1 MSTVSPSNAETLL
14 RSWTRTG
21 LIFNAWFV
29 QTVAT
34 NCTRISADGPGP
46 NSDSV
51 PLHKFIEYGDKKKRF
66 FGLPSWYRSFAF
78 DQLMMIQ
85 SSQHKKGEPVARHV
99 ERRTGQIFTSRSSSI
114 NSRATCTRTRTRSL
128 YHTVGLSYQ
137 WPQRCTRTFVVAVS
151 TFVQRVIVSSLYE
164 STTL

>member
-51 PLHKFIEYGDKKKRF
+51 PLHKFIEYGDKKKGFSACLLDIDLSLLTSWWWSSHRSTKKVSLWHVTWNGELGKF
-66 FGLPSWYRSFAF
+66 LHHAVAVSIAGLR
-78 DQLMMIQ
+78 
-85 SSQHKKGEPVARHV
+85 VHV
-99 ERRTGQIFTSRSSSI
+99 HVHVHVHY
-114 NSRATCTRTRTRSL
+114 ACTCTRTEVFYFRKYSI
-128 YHTVGLSYQ
+128 
-137 WPQRCTRTFVVAVS
+137 FV
-151 TFVQRVIVSSLYE
+151 RK
-164 STTL
+164 